1 MVENSAETGRVHL
14 RIVGRVQ
21 GVYFRASAHQEAQ
34 KRGLAGWVMNCSD
47 GSVRL
52 IAEGD
57 GIKLEE
63 LIAWCHCGP
72 AGAHVTDVE
81 IRWET
86 PEHTFRGFSI
96 RYEGDA

>member
-1 MVENSAETGRVHL
+1 
-14 RIVGRVQ
+14 
-21 GVYFRASAHQEAQ
+21 
-34 KRGLAGWVMNCSD
+34 MNCSD